1 MLQTFELDCEM
12 SLRLLRSG
20 IPRLCARL
28 EKIQGLTFIEPEKT
42 PEEDDAIDDGEVIV
56 EEE

>member
-1 MLQTFELDCEM
+1 MDCEM
-12 SLRLLRSG
+12 SLRLRRSG

-28 EKIQGLTFIEPEKT
+28 EKIQGLTFFEREET